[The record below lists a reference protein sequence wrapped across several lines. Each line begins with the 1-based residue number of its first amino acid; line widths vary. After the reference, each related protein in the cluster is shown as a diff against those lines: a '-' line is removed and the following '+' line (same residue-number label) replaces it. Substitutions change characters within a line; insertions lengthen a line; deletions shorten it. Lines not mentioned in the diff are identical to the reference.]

1 MKISDPE
8 TSTHQ
13 NFMLFH
19 VSQGFCC
26 GWRCSFVQSSGAASK
41 RFSTWTGVCL
51 KQFRT
56 CCNAHHLFGIVW
68 FMANRFMML
77 TLHNQPYFQKV
88 LILNWF
94 GFDEFSKVIL
104 CYDILF
110 LIWNKR
116 EDTSADFANLLVA
129 SPFTQPFVSS
139 GAECMP
145 LMKSH
150 EKMYAYYIY
159 I

>member
-1 MKISDPE
+1 M
-8 TSTHQ
+8 
-13 NFMLFH
+13 
-19 VSQGFCC
+19 
-26 GWRCSFVQSSGAASK
+26 
-41 RFSTWTGVCL
+41 
-51 KQFRT
+51 
-56 CCNAHHLFGIVW
+56 
-68 FMANRFMML
+68 
-77 TLHNQPYFQKV
+77 
-88 LILNWF
+88 
-94 GFDEFSKVIL
+94 IL

-150 EKMYAYYIY
+150 EKRMREEICILYIY
-159 I
+159 IGIHIHIYFIRN